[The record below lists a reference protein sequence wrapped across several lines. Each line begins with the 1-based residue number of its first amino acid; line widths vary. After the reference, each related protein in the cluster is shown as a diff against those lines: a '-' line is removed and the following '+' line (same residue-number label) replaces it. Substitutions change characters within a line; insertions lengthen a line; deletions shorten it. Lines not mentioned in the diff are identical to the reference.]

1 MARMK
6 HLLPL
11 NRRQTLAGLAAAA
24 SLPWLTPS
32 AQAAAPVSAP
42 ARGSVSLPPLGLRQ
56 RTLANGLQV
65 IALPDRSTAT
75 VSVQVWY
82 RVGGKDDPAGR
93 SGFAHLFEHMMFK
106 RTRHM
111 PSETFDRLT
120 EDVGGQNN
128 AFTAEDTT
136 AYQSEVPSNHLERL
150 LWAEAERMSNLEV
163 DQPSFDSERAVV
175 QEELRQRVLA
185 SPYGRL
191 FNALPGYAF
200 ERHPYRRPVVGS
212 IEDLNAATLDD
223 VRAFHSTYY
232 RPDNAVLIVAG
243 DLDDAR
249 FDAAVDR
256 YFGRIPRPA
265 TPIPRV
271 TVQEPPR
278 QADLRATLQAPRV
291 PLPAVALIWKGP
303 AARDEDAAALD
314 IASALLA
321 GGESSRMNQAL
332 VYRDRVAQAAGFQT
346 HLNADAGMLV
356 AYAIAVG
363 GQPAEQQLPALEK
376 ALMREIEAL
385 ARGPIREAEFDKVRT
400 QLLTAALME
409 RQTPNGRAAA
419 AGWAV
424 IQYGDARQAEQQL
437 QRLQAVRAAD
447 VQRVLRRHVLEA
459 HRVTLSYVQAPNGAA
474 GTGGDASPAAAGG
487 QPVSA
492 APPASSAATPPPAV
506 PPATTPTGSRP

>member
-1 MARMK
+1 MARMTQPFQLTRRRTLGGLAVASAPW
-6 HLLPL
+6 LLPS
-11 NRRQTLAGLAAAA
+11 AGAA
-24 SLPWLTPS
+24 TPPT
-32 AQAAAPVSAP
+32 AVPARAAAPVALP
-42 ARGSVSLPPLGLRQ
+42 ALGLRQ

-111 PSETFDRLT
+111 PSEMFDRLT

-128 AFTAEDTT
+128 AFTAEDVT

-191 FNALPGYAF
+191 FNALPTYAF

-223 VRAFHSTYY
+223 VKAFHSTYY

-243 DLDDAR
+243 DIDEAA

-256 YFGRIPRPA
+256 YFGRIARPA
-265 TPIPRV
+265 APIPRV
-271 TVQEPPR
+271 DVQEPER
-278 QADLRATLQAPRV
+278 QRDVRATLQAPRV
-291 PLPAVALIWKGP
+291 PLPALALVWKGP
-303 AARDEDAAALD
+303 AARDADAAALD
-314 IASALLA
+314 VASALLA

-346 HLNADAGMLV
+346 HFNADAGMLV

-363 GQPAEQQLPALEK
+363 GKPAAQQLPALEA
-376 ALMREIEAL
+376 ALMREITAL
-385 ARGPIREAEFDKVRT
+385 ARGPIADAEFEKVRT
-400 QLLTAALME
+400 QLLTAALSE

-424 IQYGDARQAEQQL
+424 IQYGDAAKADQEL

-447 VQRVLRRHVLEA
+447 VQRALRRHVLQA
-459 HRVTLSYVQAPNGAA
+459 RRVTLSYVQA
-474 GTGGDASPAAAGG
+474 DAPAAA
-487 QPVSA
+487 
-492 APPASSAATPPPAV
+492 ASQEGRS
-506 PPATTPTGSRP
+506 